1 MTQEPDSVVA
11 RFLAWLT
18 DHRPE
23 LTPEERSLIEEASLY
38 ASNAHSGQMRKSGI
52 PYEEHPFEVAR
63 ILSENGMDAEVIAA
77 GILHDVVED
86 TEITSK
92 DIEERFGIEISFLVD
107 GVTKIDALPSQ
118 SRELRQAETFRKML
132 LSMARDPRVILIK
145 FADRLHNLRTLRYM
159 KPDRRKGIA
168 SETLEVYAP
177 LAHRFGMGRI
187 RWELEDLSFKH
198 LHPEEY
204 ANLVA
209 QISER
214 RTEREDA
221 IRAILEPLEEK
232 LTQVGI
238 QAKVIGRPKHLFSIW
253 RKMQEK
259 GATSID
265 QIYDLNAVRILTKS
279 VTDCYAALG
288 LVHSSWPPVAGRFK
302 DYIAVPKSNM
312 YQSLHTT
319 VMGPDGRRL
328 EVQIRTEEM
337 DRIAS
342 EGIAAHWAY
351 KEKKKVSQV
360 EADSETRF
368 LKQLVAWQKVAEN
381 SKDFL
386 ELVQG
391 DLQPTEIFVYSPR
404 GDVVQ
409 LPLGSTPVD
418 FAFEIHTGLGLHCAG
433 ARVDGAMVPLNL
445 KLQPGQTVDVIRS
458 ETAHPARDWLRFVKT
473 SKARNGIRRWLRQAE
488 GEANRNLGREVLG
501 RELARRHV
509 DKLGDDLAKVILERF
524 KLTTVDELHERIGH
538 GDITVEQFA
547 ALLPALPMP
556 RRPGV
561 LGRMLR
567 RKPPPEPKA
576 IRDAILVGG
585 QGGIP
590 YLRAGCCQPVPGE
603 PILGY
608 VTQGRGISLH
618 RQDCLEGRRLA
629 GHQGRL
635 ADVAWHENA
644 SNERWDVALEVSA
657 RDRPNLLRD
666 LTQALSAANVEIQRA
681 SIATVGGIVRDRFRV
696 KVSGIEMLEA
706 ALRQLRGVGGVL
718 AADRARGGV
727 H

>member
-1 MTQEPDSVVA
+1 MNDLPDSIA
-11 RFLAWLT
+11 ERFMGWLG
-18 DHRPE
+18 DHRPDLSE
-23 LTPEERSLIEEASLY
+23 AARSLLGNASEY
-38 ASNAHSGQMRKSGI
+38 ASRAHSGQTRKSGI

-63 ILSENGMDAEVIAA
+63 ILAENGMDAEVIAA

-86 TEITSK
+86 TEISTQ
-92 DIEERFGIEISFLVD
+92 DIEKEFGPEISFLVD

-159 KPDRRKGIA
+159 KPERRKGIA
-168 SETLEVYAP
+168 SETIEVYAP

-204 ANLVA
+204 ANLVM

-214 RTEREDA
+214 REERENA
-221 IRAILEPLEEK
+221 IRQIIEPLEKGLE
-232 LTQVGI
+232 TMGVDAQI
-238 QAKVIGRPKHLFSIW
+238 IGRPKHLYSIW
-253 RKMQEK
+253 RKMREK
-259 GATSID
+259 SATSID
-265 QIYDLNAVRILTKS
+265 QIHDLNAVRILTKT

-288 LVHSSWPPVAGRFK
+288 MVHSTWPPVTGRFK

-319 VMGPDGRRL
+319 VMGQEGRRL
-328 EVQIRTEEM
+328 EVQIRTQDM

-351 KEKKKVSQV
+351 KEKVSQV
-360 EADSETRF
+360 QADSETRF
-368 LKQLVAWQKVAEN
+368 LRQLVTWQKDAEN

-386 ELVQG
+386 EMVQG
-391 DLQPTEIFVYSPR
+391 DLVASEIFVYTPR

-409 LPLGSTPVD
+409 LPQGATPVD
-418 FAFEIHTGLGLHCAG
+418 YAFEIHTGLGLHCAG
-433 ARVDGAMVPLNL
+433 ARVDGAMVQLNAT
-445 KLQPGQTVDVIRS
+445 LQAGQTVDVLRS
-458 ETAHPARDWLRFVKT
+458 ESAHPTRDWLRFVKT

-488 GEANRNLGREVLG
+488 SEANRNLGREIMG
-501 RELARRHV
+501 RELLRRRV
-509 DKLGDDLAKVILERF
+509 DKLGEDLTKVLLERF
-524 KLTTVDELHERIGH
+524 KLAAIEELYERIGH
-538 GDITVEQFA
+538 GDISMEQCNS
-547 ALLPALPMP
+547 LLPALPP
-556 RRPGV
+556 ARRSVGV

-567 RKPPPEPKA
+567 RKEPELKES
-576 IRDAILVGG
+576 RDAILVGG

-608 VTQGRGISLH
+608 VTLGRGISLH
-618 RQDCLEGRRLA
+618 RQDCLEGKRLA
-629 GHQGRL
+629 GRDGRL
-635 ADVAWHENA
+635 AEVAWHENA
-644 SNERWDVALEVSA
+644 AKERWEIGVEVTA

-666 LTQALSAANVEIQRA
+666 LTQAFSGANAEIQRA
-681 SIATVGGIVRDRFRV
+681 SIATVGGQVRDRFRV
-696 KVSGIEMLEA
+696 RVVDLEMLEA
-706 ALRQLRGVGGVL
+706 TLRQLRGVNGVL
-718 AADRARGGV
+718 AVDRVFGGGR
-727 H
+727 